1 MFRFETGPRWINYFH
16 CSAIGQKIYEGRF
29 LFHWIMGDD
38 TLLSPTI
45 MGMIRPRREEEGG
58 RGGVHD
64 AGRGRA
70 IAGRGLHHVP
80 RRGLLLRQGRSQNQ
94 MVGGAKK
101 CIMSLCYV

>member
-1 MFRFETGPRWINYFH
+1 
-16 CSAIGQKIYEGRF
+16 
-29 LFHWIMGDD
+29 MGDD

-70 IAGRGLHHVP
+70 IAGRGLHHHVP
-80 RRGLLLRQGRSQNQ
+80 RRGLLLLPRQGRNHDQ
-94 MVGGAKK
+94 MIGGAKK
-101 CIMSLCYV
+101 CIMSLC

>member
-1 MFRFETGPRWINYFH
+1 MNNLFNAKQIGLYSRFHISPKT
-16 CSAIGQKIYEGRF
+16 A
-29 LFHWIMGDD
+29 IMGDD

-70 IAGRGLHHVP
+70 IA
-80 RRGLLLRQGRSQNQ
+80 
-94 MVGGAKK
+94 
-101 CIMSLCYV
+101 